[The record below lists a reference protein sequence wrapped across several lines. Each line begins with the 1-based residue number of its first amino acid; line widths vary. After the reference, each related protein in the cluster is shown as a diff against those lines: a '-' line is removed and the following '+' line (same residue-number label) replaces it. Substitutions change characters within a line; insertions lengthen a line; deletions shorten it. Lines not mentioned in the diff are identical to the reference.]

1 MSVLSGRRAQLT
13 HPDRILW
20 PQDGITKAE
29 LVSYLTAVADAMLPH
44 LRDRP
49 LSLTRFP
56 RGIQSGGFYQ
66 KNAPPYT
73 PAWITTYTF
82 SHGDREVHYILC
94 QDLATLQWLGNQ
106 AVIEIHSWL
115 SRAPNP
121 YVPDFAVIDL
131 DPDPPAGFAEAVQ
144 AALLVKRVL
153 DAFGLRGYP
162 KTSGA
167 TGVHIYVPVEPRYT
181 YATLAAFVGAV
192 GDLLR
197 ESVPWLVTRERA
209 VARRGGKLYVD
220 HLQNVLGKTL
230 VAPYSPRPLDGA
242 PVSAPL
248 RWEELPAVSPH
259 MFTIRTMPAR
269 LAQVGDL
276 FQEVLTDRQDIDAA
290 VRQLGLHLQV

>member
-1 MSVLSGRRAQLT
+1 MSVLSSRRVQLT
-13 HPDRILW
+13 HLDRVLW
-20 PQDGITKAE
+20 PGDGITKAE

-66 KNAPPYT
+66 KNAPAYAPG
-73 PAWITTYTF
+73 WIKTYTF
-82 SHGDREVHYILC
+82 AHGDRAVRYILC

-106 AVIEIHSWL
+106 AVIEIHPWL
-115 SRAPNP
+115 SRTESP

-144 AALLVKRVL
+144 AALLVKQVL
-153 DAFGLRGYP
+153 DAFGLRGFP

-167 TGVHIYVPVEPRYT
+167 TGVHIYVPVVPRYT

-197 ESVPWLVTRERA
+197 DSVPWLVTRERT

-248 RWEELPAVSPH
+248 RWEELPRVTPQ

-269 LAQVGDL
+269 LATVGDL
-276 FQEVLTDRQDIDAA
+276 FHEVLGERQDIDGAL
-290 VRQLGLHLQV
+290 RQLGLDARV